1 MRVTRSQSRQVLG
14 NQAAGSKT
22 GRSVLAD
29 VSENPQQQKKQKR
42 QARKKAKPFVVAPD
56 CVNESIVP
64 AGPPKETVP
73 AGAKPEWH
81 SENPQFA
88 SECMDDIM
96 KCYREGEMRG
106 LPTRGYLSQHYDI
119 NQKMREILVDW
130 VVEVHHK
137 FNLRPAVLYT
147 TVQLI
152 DRYLGMCTVARS
164 KLQLV
169 GITAMLISSK
179 MEEIF
184 PPQVKDF
191 VYISDRAYTQ
201 EEIIEMEQ
209 TILNSMKFRVA
220 FPTMFSFAQQ
230 IVTATMCNEKTSQIA
245 SFLMDLTLQ
254 VSPSFRIENCHD
266 CSVVQDYSA
275 LRFTPSIVASAS
287 VNLAIRIDRGLTD
300 YDEKVWSGPQQQWVG
315 YTEESLKECME
326 YLNSMIASPGD
337 TELQAVKNKYSSVK
351 WGNVARLIS
360 PLPVGGEPTEIEEFW

>member
-1 MRVTRSQSRQVLG
+1 VG

-29 VSENPQQQKKQKR
+29 ISENPQQQKKQKR
-42 QARKKAKPFVVAPD
+42 QNRKKAKPFVVAPD

-64 AGPPKETVP
+64 AGPPKEV
-73 AGAKPEWH
+73 AAKPEWH
-81 SENPQFA
+81 SEDPQLV
-88 SECMDDIM
+88 SEYMDDIM
-96 KCYREGEMRG
+96 KCYREGEMRA
-106 LPTRGYLSQHYDI
+106 LPTPGYLSQHYDI

-220 FPTMFSFAQQ
+220 FPTMFSFSQQ

-254 VSPSFRIENCHD
+254 
-266 CSVVQDYSA
+266 DYSA
-275 LRFTPSIVASAS
+275 LRFTPSIVASAA
-287 VNLAIRIDRGLTD
+287 VNLAIRIDRGLTN

-326 YLNSMIASPGD
+326 YLNSMITSPGD

-351 WGNVARLIS
+351 WGNIARLIS
-360 PLPVGGEPTEIEEFW
+360 PLSVGGEPTEIEEFW